1 MYIEN
6 KKELAKLQS
15 LIERMDKHYTA
26 SQAEELLNDK
36 LNETCNELDA
46 RNRTDLDI
54 NDFFDMISTMKG
66 GARASFGYVSVVD
79 LNIPTMEIINPKT
92 KRKNNV
98 KDWKTFSSQLGEENE
113 ISGVIKFGMYTLNWR
128 SPESMTRHYNNNY
141 VTPVNTL
148 RDKYGVSHIKKKEHN
163 PIQKTDYGISIYQG
177 DNEELKQN
185 SYSQQDMKTPNTKKE
200 IHYYLIG
207 ADGSIMREASVEEL
221 KPYFKQKG
229 VDGIKA
235 FKELVKNG
243 SKTEEEMLQ
252 MFKEYGEEIKKIN
265 FDYRTFVHTSMV
277 YVITSIKGEKKR
289 FFNKR
294 LTDAINGLNI
304 NPQEFINLAK
314 KFYKVA
320 DEQTKTEDLGVF
332 SDDE

>member
-26 SQAEELLNDK
+26 SQAEELLNNK

-46 RNRTDLDI
+46 SNRTDLDT
-54 NDFFDMISTMKG
+54 NDFFDMIATMKG
-66 GARASFGYVSVVD
+66 GARASFGYVSAVD
-79 LNIPTMEIINPKT
+79 LNIPTMEIINPET
-92 KRKNNV
+92 KRKNKV

-128 SPESMTRHYNNNY
+128 SPKSMTKHYNNNY
-141 VTPVNTL
+141 VTPVNVL
-148 RDKYGVSHIKKKEHN
+148 RDKYGVSHIKKKEYN
-163 PIQKTDYGISIYQG
+163 PIQTTDYGISIYQG
-177 DNEELKQN
+177 DNEALKQN
-185 SYSQQDMKTPNTKKE
+185 SYSQQDMKTANTKKE

-207 ADGSIMREASVEEL
+207 ADGSIMREVSVEEL

-243 SKTEEEMLQ
+243 SKTEEEVLQ
-252 MFKEYGEEIKKIN
+252 MFKEYGEEVVKIN

-277 YVITSIKGEKKR
+277 YVITSVDGEKKR
-289 FFNKR
+289 FFNKH
-294 LTDAINGLNI
+294 LTDAIKGINI

>member
-1 MYIEN
+1 MYVYN

-15 LIERMDKHYTA
+15 LMERMDKHYTT
-26 SQAEELLNDK
+26 SQAEQHIENKIQEALSERDGN
-36 LNETCNELDA
+36 N
-46 RNRTDLDI
+46 RNDLDT

-66 GARASFGYVSVVD
+66 GARASFGYVSVAN
-79 LNIPTMEIINPKT
+79 LNLPQIKKLNPAT
-92 KRKNNV
+92 NRMKNFD
-98 KDWKTFSSQLGEENE
+98 DWRSFSDQLGEENE

-128 SPESMTRHYNNNY
+128 SPESMTKHYNKNY
-141 VTPVNTL
+141 VGPINAL
-148 RDKYGVSHIKKKEHN
+148 RDKYGVSHIKPKEYN

-177 DNEELKQN
+177 DNDDLKQN
-185 SYSQQDMKTPNTKKE
+185 SYSPQDLATANTKKE

-207 ADGSIMREASVEEL
+207 GDGNIIREASVDEL
-221 KPYFKQKG
+221 KPFFKQKG

-235 FKELVKNG
+235 FKELVTNG

-252 MFKEYGEEIKKIN
+252 MFKEYGEEVAKIN
-265 FDYRTFVHTSMV
+265 FRYHQFTHTSMV
-277 YVITSIKGEKKR
+277 YVITSVDGEKKR
-289 FFNKR
+289 FFNKH
-294 LTDAINGLNI
+294 LTDAIKGVKI
-304 NPQEFINLAK
+304 NPQEFIDLAK